1 MTAIGGSRRSAAKLA
16 AGCFEKKAVVP
27 LCYEQGDQES
37 RRFQNSGIANEIN
50 ITMKR
55 YSFTWWLVIL
65 PTSVTVGGTTI
76 LLTSNFTDWGVMA
89 LVAVAVVS
97 TFLADLA
104 IAASMEAIAPTKVSI
119 GPGEKYLDS
128 DLVSEKAT
136 IMSGFDSISHGQVSV
151 RGETWRAIRAPDDT
165 GTLTTGMSVNVI
177 DRDGL
182 TLVVSTRSG

>member
-1 MTAIGGSRRSAAKLA
+1 
-16 AGCFEKKAVVP
+16 
-27 LCYEQGDQES
+27 
-37 RRFQNSGIANEIN
+37 
-50 ITMKR
+50 MKR

-76 LLTSNFTDWGVMA
+76 LVTSNFTDWSVMA

-104 IAASMEAIAPTKVSI
+104 IAASMEAIAPTKVNI
-119 GPGEKYLDS
+119 GPGEKHLDS
-128 DLVSEKAT
+128 DLASEKAT
-136 IMSGFDSISHGQVSV
+136 IMSGFGSISHGQVWV

-182 TLVVSTRSG
+182 TLIVSTRSR

>member
-1 MTAIGGSRRSAAKLA
+1 
-16 AGCFEKKAVVP
+16 
-27 LCYEQGDQES
+27 
-37 RRFQNSGIANEIN
+37 
-50 ITMKR
+50 MKR

-76 LLTSNFTDWGVMA
+76 LLASSFTDWSVMA
-89 LVAVAVVS
+89 RVAVAVGL

-104 IAASMEAIAPTKVSI
+104 IAASMEAIAPTRVSI
-119 GPGEKYLDS
+119 GPGEKHLDS
-128 DLVSEKAT
+128 DLVPEKAT
-136 IMSGFDSISHGQVSV
+136 IMSGFGSIAHGQVSV

-165 GTLTTGMSVNVI
+165 GTLTAGMSVNVV

>member
-1 MTAIGGSRRSAAKLA
+1 
-16 AGCFEKKAVVP
+16 
-27 LCYEQGDQES
+27 
-37 RRFQNSGIANEIN
+37 
-50 ITMKR
+50 MKR

-76 LLTSNFTDWGVMA
+76 LLASTFTDWGVVA
-89 LVAVAVVS
+89 LVAVAAAS

-104 IAASMEAIAPTKVSI
+104 IAASMEAVAPTKVNI
-119 GPGEKYLDS
+119 GPGEKHLSS
-128 DLVSEKAT
+128 DLASEKAT

-165 GTLTTGMSVNVI
+165 GTLSAGMSVSVV

-182 TLVVSTRSG
+182 TLVISTRSG

>member
-1 MTAIGGSRRSAAKLA
+1 
-16 AGCFEKKAVVP
+16 
-27 LCYEQGDQES
+27 
-37 RRFQNSGIANEIN
+37 
-50 ITMKR
+50 MKR

-76 LLTSNFTDWGVMA
+76 LIASNLTDWGIMA
-89 LVAVAVVS
+89 LVTVAVIS

-119 GPGEKYLDS
+119 GPGEKHLDS
-128 DLVSEKAT
+128 DLASEKAT
-136 IMSGFDSISHGQVSV
+136 IVSGFGSVSHGQVSI
-151 RGETWRAIRAPDDT
+151 RGETWRAIRAPYDT
-165 GTLTTGMSVNVI
+165 GTLTRGMSVDVV

>member
-1 MTAIGGSRRSAAKLA
+1 VVASSPSAAKLA
-16 AGCFEKKAVVP
+16 AG
-27 LCYEQGDQES
+27 
-37 RRFQNSGIANEIN
+37 RFID

-76 LLTSNFTDWGVMA
+76 LLTSSLTDWGVMA
-89 LVAVAVVS
+89 RVAVAVVS

-119 GPGEKYLDS
+119 GPGEKHLDS
-128 DLVSEKAT
+128 DLASEKAT
-136 IMSGFDSISHGQVSV
+136 VMSGFDSISYGQVLV
-151 RGETWRAIRAPDDT
+151 RGETWRAIRAPGDT
-165 GTLTTGMSVNVI
+165 GILTTGMSVNVV

-182 TLVVSTRSG
+182 TLVITTKSG

>member
-1 MTAIGGSRRSAAKLA
+1 
-16 AGCFEKKAVVP
+16 
-27 LCYEQGDQES
+27 
-37 RRFQNSGIANEIN
+37 
-50 ITMKR
+50 MKR

-119 GPGEKYLDS
+119 GPGEKHLDS
-128 DLVSEKAT
+128 DLASEKAT
-136 IMSGFDSISHGQVSV
+136 ITSGFDSISHGQVSV
-151 RGETWRAIRAPDDT
+151 RGESWLAIRAPDDT
-165 GTLTTGMSVNVI
+165 GTLTTGMSVNVV

>member
-1 MTAIGGSRRSAAKLA
+1 LRKKQSFCCATSRATKNLIDS
-16 AGCFEKKAVVP
+16 KK
-27 LCYEQGDQES
+27 
-37 RRFQNSGIANEIN
+37 SGIANEIN

-76 LLTSNFTDWGVMA
+76 LLTSNFTDWGVMT
-89 LVAVAVVS
+89 LVAVAAVS
-97 TFLADLA
+97 TFFADLA

-128 DLVSEKAT
+128 DLASEKAT

-165 GTLTTGMSVNVI
+165 GTLTTGMSVNVV

>member
-1 MTAIGGSRRSAAKLA
+1 
-16 AGCFEKKAVVP
+16 

-37 RRFQNSGIANEIN
+37 KRFQKLCIANEID
-50 ITMKR
+50 IAMKR

-89 LVAVAVVS
+89 LVVVGVVS
-97 TFLADLA
+97 TFLADLW

-119 GPGEKYLDS
+119 GPGEKHLDS
-128 DLVSEKAT
+128 DLASEKAT

-165 GTLTTGMSVNVI
+165 GTLTTGMSVNVV

-182 TLVVSTRSG
+182 TLVVSNRSG

>member
-1 MTAIGGSRRSAAKLA
+1 MRSRRKGIGTHFSAVRKPA
-16 AGCFEKKAVVP
+16 
-27 LCYEQGDQES
+27 
-37 RRFQNSGIANEIN
+37 RTRFGIADEID

-76 LLTSNFTDWGVMA
+76 LLTSNFTDWDVTA
-89 LVAVAVVS
+89 RVAVAAVA
-97 TFLADLA
+97 TILADLA

-119 GPGEKYLDS
+119 GPGEKQLDS
-128 DLVSEKAT
+128 DVTSEKAV
-136 IMSGFDSISHGQVSV
+136 IMSGFDSISYGLVSV
-151 RGETWRAIRAPDDT
+151 RGETWRATRAPDDI
-165 GTLTTGMSVNVI
+165 GTLTTGMSVNVV